1 MANVYESMTTEEL
14 DEQIKGL
21 EADVEELRARGLA
34 LDMARGKPSPEQVDL
49 ARPMLDVL
57 TSASGLTDEGV
68 DAANYGCPD
77 GVPSARRL
85 MAEILGVSPANL
97 VLGGSSSLNIMHDA
111 VLHGWVK
118 GVAGCEPQCQQ
129 AARGTLKWLC
139 PSPGYD
145 RHFGV
150 TANVGFEN
158 VPVAMGPD
166 GPDMDAVE
174 RLVEGD
180 PSVKGIWCVPKYSN
194 PTGVTYSDEVVR
206 RMAALKPAA
215 PDFRIY
221 WDNAYIVHELTG
233 SPDELLE
240 VFGAVAEAGNDNL
253 VYEFASTSKVTFPG
267 SGIAAVAASD
277 ADIADL
283 KAWFGVERVCSDKL
297 AQLMHARWLPN
308 ADAVRAHMA
317 EQAKVL
323 RPRFDLVERKL
334 TEGLGDLGCA
344 TWSHPKGGYFVSFDG
359 PEGSAKAIVA
369 LAADLGV
376 KMTGA
381 GATWPYGKDPHDTN
395 IRIAPSYPTL
405 EDLGAALDVFVACVK
420 LVSARLARAA
430 R

>member
-1 MANVYESMTTEEL
+1 MANVYEGMTTEEL
-14 DEQIKGL
+14 DEQIAQL
-21 EADVEELRARGLA
+21 EADVEELRARGLS

-49 ARPMLDVL
+49 SRPMLDVL
-57 TSASGLTDEGV
+57 NSASDLTDDGV

-85 MAEILGVSPANL
+85 MAEILGVDAKNL
-97 VLGGSSSLNIMHDA
+97 VLGGSSSLNIMHD
-111 VLHGWVK
+111 VVMHGWVK
-118 GVAGCEPQCQQ
+118 GVNGCEPQAAQ
-129 AARGTLKWLC
+129 AVRGTLKWLC

-158 VPVAMGPD
+158 VPVAMGED
-166 GPDMDAVE
+166 GPDMDEVQ

-180 PSVKGIWCVPKYSN
+180 ASVKGIWCVPKYSN
-194 PTGVTYSDEVVR
+194 PTGITYSEEVVR
-206 RMAALKPAA
+206 RIAALKPAA
-215 PDFRIY
+215 PDFRVY
-221 WDNAYIVHELTG
+221 WDNAYIVHELTDN
-233 SPDELLE
+233 PDELLE
-240 VFGAVAEAGNDNL
+240 VFGAVAEAGNDDL

-283 KAWFGVERVCSDKL
+283 RAWFGVERVCCDKL

-317 EQAKVL
+317 EQAAVL

-334 TEGLGDLGCA
+334 TEGLGELGCA

-405 EDLGAALDVFVACVK
+405 EDLSAALDVFVACVK

>member
-21 EADVEELRARGLA
+21 EADVEELRGRGLA

-57 TSASGLTDEGV
+57 TSSSDLTDDGV

-85 MAEILGVSPANL
+85 MAQILGVNPENL

-129 AARGTLKWLC
+129 AARGTLRWLC

-166 GPDMDAVE
+166 GPDMDEVQ

-194 PTGVTYSDEVVR
+194 PTGITYSDEVVR
-206 RMAALKPAA
+206 RMASLKPAA

-221 WDNAYIVHELTG
+221 WDNAYIVHELTDE
-233 SPDELLE
+233 PDELLE
-240 VFGAVAEAGNDNL
+240 VFGAVAEAGGDNL

-308 ADAVRAHMA
+308 ANAVRDHMA

-334 TEGLGDLGCA
+334 TEGLGELGCA

-381 GATWPYGKDPHDTN
+381 GATWPYGKDPRDTN

-405 EDLGAALDVFVACVK
+405 VDLGAALDVFVACVK

>member
-14 DEQIKGL
+14 DEQIRGL
-21 EADVEELRARGLA
+21 EADVEELRSRGLA

-57 TSASGLTDEGV
+57 TSSSDLTDDGV

-85 MAEILGVSPANL
+85 MAQILGVNPENL

-129 AARGTLKWLC
+129 AARGTLRWLC

-166 GPDMDAVE
+166 GPDMDEVR

-194 PTGVTYSDEVVR
+194 PTGITFSDEVVR

-221 WDNAYIVHELTG
+221 WDNAYIVHELTDE
-233 SPDELLE
+233 PDELLE
-240 VFGAVAEAGNDNL
+240 VFGAVAEAGGDNL

-267 SGIAAVAASD
+267 SGIAAVAASA
-277 ADIADL
+277 ADIVDL
-283 KAWFGVERVCSDKL
+283 RAWFGVERVCSDKL

-308 ADAVRAHMA
+308 ADAVRTHMA

-334 TEGLGDLGCA
+334 TEGLGELGCA

-381 GATWPYGKDPHDTN
+381 GATWPYGKDPRDTN

-405 EDLGAALDVFVACVK
+405 DDLGAALDVFVACVK